1 VWVCLCK
8 AVNSTSVV
16 NAIGAGATSV
26 QAVSAACGAATDC
39 GRCTRT
45 IFRMLVD
52 LGVRS
57 PTEPLEH
64 VDLGGL

>member
-1 VWVCLCK
+1 
-8 AVNSTSVV
+8 
-16 NAIGAGATSV
+16 V
-26 QAVSAACGAATDC
+26 QAISEACGAATDC

-57 PTEPLEH
+57 IADPVERID
-64 VDLGGL
+64 VGGL